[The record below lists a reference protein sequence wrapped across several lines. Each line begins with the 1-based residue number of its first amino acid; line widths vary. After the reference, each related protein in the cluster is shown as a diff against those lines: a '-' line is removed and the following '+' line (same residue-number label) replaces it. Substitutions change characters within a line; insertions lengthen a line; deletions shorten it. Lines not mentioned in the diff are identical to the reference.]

1 MTQKNAVIWITGASS
16 GLGRSLAI
24 NLAERGNRVIAS
36 ARNEQQLAMLAAE
49 NTNITAL
56 VCDITDRDSLDRAAL
71 QMATITPH
79 LDQVIFNAGNCE
91 YLDFPDPDW
100 DALYRVMQ
108 VNYFGSI
115 NCLRVALPFLRN
127 KKSRDENA
135 KAPHIVGIA
144 SQVTAAPFP
153 RAEAYGASKA
163 ALQYFYHSL
172 RIDLAPEN
180 IDVTVVDPGFID
192 TPLTRKNDFAMPFL
206 MDVDAASRRI
216 INKLESRP
224 RRYRFPWR
232 LTALLSISRFLP
244 GLWQKMMAGTVKNN
258 SEAGR
263 SEIGKEK

>member
-1 MTQKNAVIWITGASS
+1 MTQSTSVIWITGASS

-24 NLAERGNRVIAS
+24 KLADRGNRVIAS
-36 ARNEQQLAMLAAE
+36 ARNEQQLAELAAE
-49 NTNITAL
+49 NDNIIAL
-56 VCDITDRDSLDRAAL
+56 ACDITDRNSLDRAAQ
-71 QMATITPH
+71 QMATITNH
-79 LDQVIFNAGNCE
+79 LDQVIFNAGTCE
-91 YLDFPDPDW
+91 YLDFPEPDW

-115 NCLRVALPFLRN
+115 NCLRLALPLLRN
-127 KKSRDENA
+127 EKA

-144 SQVTAAPFP
+144 SQATAAPFP

-206 MDVDAASRRI
+206 MDVEAASTRI

-232 LTALLSISRFLP
+232 LTALLSISRLFP
-244 GLWQKMMAGTVKNN
+244 GLWQNMMLRSTTNYKTGK
-258 SEAGR
+258 SETGC
-263 SEIGKEK
+263 EK